1 MCALCVC
8 RAFELGDEKVTNFK
22 DYLREQMKD
31 PDFKNEYDAL
41 EEEFTSKQ
49 AIIDALKAR
58 GLAQLEIT
66 E

>member
-1 MCALCVC
+1 MCARCVC
-8 RAFELGDEKVTNFK
+8 RAFNLGDEKVTNFSE
-22 DYLREQMKD
+22 YLNEQMKD
-31 PDFKNEYDAL
+31 YDFKKEYDAL

-58 GLAQLEIT
+58 GLAQPEIT